1 MKLTDKV
8 ALNDGETVEDL
19 GDGFR
24 IIQGSDEFRFG
35 TDAVKLSDFAVLHSG
50 DRVMDL
56 CTGTGIIPILLHKKQ
71 PTVSVV
77 GLEIQQQMAAMAQR
91 SVKLNDLTDKIK
103 IVQGDVKRIR
113 DLYPAESF
121 QVVTC
126 NPPYMKNNTGKQNQ
140 KESITIERHEL
151 LCDLSDCVEAA
162 SYLLPSGG
170 RFYMVHRPE
179 RLADIMAVMR
189 TKNVEPKRL
198 TLFASAKGKPPR
210 LLVVEGQK
218 NRSNGLIVQID
229 TGEAL

>member
-91 SVKLNDLTDKIK
+91 SVKLNNLTEKIE

-140 KESITIERHEL
+140 KESITIARHEL

-179 RLADIMAVMR
+179 RLADIMAVMQK
-189 TKNVEPKRL
+189 KNVEPKRL
-198 TLFASAKGKPPR
+198 TLFAPAKGRPPR

-218 NRSNGLIVQID
+218 NRSSGLIMQID